1 MNIETEFSKKD
12 DGKLMFNKQL
22 NIQRPESTRNYNQL
36 LRLSLHNKFSKKD
49 NNILTMKSEDTLKKN
64 KRFKFKVNTKKEMS
78 IVNEYDIKIE

>member
-36 LRLSLHNKFSKKD
+36 LRLSLHNKFSKID